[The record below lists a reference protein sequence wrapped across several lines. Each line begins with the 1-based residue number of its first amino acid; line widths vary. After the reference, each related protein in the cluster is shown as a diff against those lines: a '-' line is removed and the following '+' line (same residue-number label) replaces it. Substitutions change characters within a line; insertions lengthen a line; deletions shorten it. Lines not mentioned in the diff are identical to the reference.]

1 MGSIISAVVNGALM
15 AAFKMLSDIMEKRG
29 LVRQGQ
35 EQQAHKETIE
45 SEKSEARMNDALVN
59 APKTPAAALDRLRN
73 GTA

>member
-1 MGSIISAVVNGALM
+1 MGSIVSALINGALM

-35 EQQAHKETIE
+35 EQQAAKETAE
-45 SEKSEARMNDALVN
+45 SEKSEARMNDAIIN
-59 APKTPAAALDRLRN
+59 APRTPQSALDRLRK